1 MPVSN
6 KLKEIRTSHNCQQ
19 KQIAAAIG
27 TCPRSISNIER
38 GEYCPS
44 LENAL
49 RIARYL
55 QVRVEDI
62 FVLTDEDIPSP

>member
-1 MPVSN
+1 MAVKTN
-6 KLKEIRTSHNCQQ
+6 LKAVRLNRKFKQN
-19 KQIAAAIG
+19 QIATAIG

-49 RIARYL
+49 RIAKFL
-55 QVRVEDI
+55 DVSVEDI
-62 FVLTDEDIPSP
+62 FSLEDEV

>member
-1 MPVSN
+1 MAVKTN
-6 KLKEIRTSHNCQQ
+6 LKAVRLNRKFKQN
-19 KQIAAAIG
+19 QIAAAIG

-49 RIARYL
+49 RIAKFL
-55 QVRVEDI
+55 DVSVEDI
-62 FVLTDEDIPSP
+62 FSLEDEM

>member
-1 MPVSN
+1 MAVITN
-6 KLKEIRTSHNCQQ
+6 LKEIRQKHNCRQ
-19 KQIAAAIG
+19 KQIATANG

-49 RIARYL
+49 RIAKYL
-55 QVRVEDI
+55 QVSVEDI
-62 FVLTDEDIPSP
+62 FVLTDDNPAS